1 MLIVFIFLQRTEPNS
16 RIEDIDWR
24 FIKRLVNFYKPSSN
38 RFSHQDLGHGRHI
51 PTFVTAGMELID
63 WLAQSDSL
71 ECIRLL
77 TDLFTDINT
86 QLIAISTS
94 RSAHDCLF
102 SPQHMSSTMCQQY
115 FLFIGRMCRTSR
127 GIVILNN
134 TDIFKQ

>member
-1 MLIVFIFLQRTEPNS
+1 MDDNQI
-16 RIEDIDWR
+16 R
-24 FIKRLVNFYKPSSN
+24 FIRRLVHFYKPSSN

-51 PTFVTAGMELID
+51 PSFVTAGIELID
-63 WLAQSDSL
+63 WLIQSQAL

-77 TDLFTDINT
+77 TDLFSDINK
-86 QLIAISTS
+86 QLIAVTSS

-115 FLFIGRMCRTSR
+115 FLFIGRMCRSQK
-127 GIVILNN
+127 GLSILNN